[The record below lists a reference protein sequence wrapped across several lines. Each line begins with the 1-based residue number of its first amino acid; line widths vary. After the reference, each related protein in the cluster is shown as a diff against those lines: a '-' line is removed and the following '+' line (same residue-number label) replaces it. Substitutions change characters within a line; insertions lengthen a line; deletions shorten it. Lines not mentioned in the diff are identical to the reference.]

1 MSKEMV
7 SPDYL
12 FETSWEVCN
21 KVGGIYTVIST
32 KVITLT
38 RKFKDRYILIGPDIW
53 RDEKEN
59 PEFTEDHELFSS
71 WRSKANEEGLRVK
84 VGRWNISG
92 NPIVILVDFT
102 PFISQKDEIFKTF
115 WETFKLD
122 SISGQWDY
130 IEPALFGYAAAKIIE
145 SFRNFHLEYDDKII
159 AQFHEWMT
167 GTGILHLDK
176 NVPQVATI
184 FTTHAT
190 VLGRALA
197 GNNRPLYGN
206 LKKFNPVQVAR
217 EFNIISKHSLEKF
230 SALTADAFTTV
241 SEITSQECIQFF
253 EKEVDVVT
261 PNGFED
267 TFIPQGDAFHQKRAA
282 ARQKFLDVASALSGG
297 KVSENAL
304 LVATSGRYE
313 FKNKGIDLFIH
324 ALVELSRKED
334 LGREIV
340 AFILIPAHH
349 YGPRNDLLQNLSNP
363 SGATRLEDP
372 FLTHGLH
379 HAEYDPTLKMI
390 REGELE
396 NKVNDRVKVIFV
408 PSYLNG
414 NDGIFNLTYYDLLIG
429 LDVTV
434 FPSYYEPW
442 GYTPLESL
450 AFHIPTITTSLTGFG
465 RWVNDHFND
474 PGTGILVVD
483 RNDDNDQEV
492 KEGIIFKQKTAYE
505 IMPSLVG
512 SEMCIRD
519 RPW

>member
-38 RKFKDRYILIGPDIW
+38 RKFEDRYILIGPDIW

-59 PEFTEDHELFSS
+59 PEFTEDPELFSS
-71 WRSKANEEGLRVK
+71 WRFQANQEGLRVK
-84 VGRWNISG
+84 TGRWNISG

-102 PFISQKDEIFKTF
+102 PFISLKDEIFRKF

-130 IEPALFGYAAAKIIE
+130 IEPALFGYAAAKTIE
-145 SFRNFHLEYDDKII
+145 SFRNFYLEYDDKII

-167 GTGILHLDK
+167 GLGILYLDE
-176 NVPQVATI
+176 NVPRVATI

-206 LKKFNPVQVAR
+206 LNKFNAVQVAR
-217 EFNIISKHSLEKF
+217 EFSIIAKQSLEKT
-230 SALTADAFTTV
+230 SAIAADAFTTV

-267 TFIPQGDAFHQKRAA
+267 SFIPSGDAFDQKRRA
-282 ARQKFLDVASALSGG
+282 ARKKFLDVASALSGA

-313 FKNKGIDLFIH
+313 FRNKGIPWERNCCIH
-324 ALVELSRKED
+324 PHS
-334 LGREIV
+334 
-340 AFILIPAHH
+340 
-349 YGPRNDLLQNLSNP
+349 S
-363 SGATRLEDP
+363 S
-372 FLTHGLH
+372 
-379 HAEYDPTLKMI
+379 
-390 REGELE
+390 
-396 NKVNDRVKVIFV
+396 
-408 PSYLNG
+408 
-414 NDGIFNLTYYDLLIG
+414 
-429 LDVTV
+429 
-434 FPSYYEPW
+434 
-442 GYTPLESL
+442 PLW
-450 AFHIPTITTSLTGFG
+450 T
-465 RWVNDHFND
+465 
-474 PGTGILVVD
+474 
-483 RNDDNDQEV
+483 
-492 KEGIIFKQKTAYE
+492 QK
-505 IMPSLVG
+505 
-512 SEMCIRD
+512 
-519 RPW
+519 